1 MLGNKTVINL
11 AIIIPTL
18 NEEHFIGRLLDS
30 IIAQTVKPKE
40 LVVVDAYSKDKTIEE
55 IKKRQAKTR
64 LRCLQIPKHTIARQ
78 RNFGVAKTSSPHLL
92 FLDADMELRGK
103 DTLAKYFREILARK
117 PDVAAAQNLS
127 DSATLKNTVYF
138 KAENLL
144 VKFLKHIWPVITAR
158 NLYVKRE
165 MFNKVKGFDDS
176 IAVAEDQE
184 LVSRIVKAGAKLV
197 LLKTV
202 KLYTSARRVE
212 HEGRR
217 KYVLRMLMFGVS
229 IMLFGHKR
237 SNVRYEFGNFKKP

>member
-1 MLGNKTVINL
+1 MPGNKTVINL

-30 IIAQTVKPKE
+30 IIAQTVEPEE
-40 LVVVDAYSKDKTIEE
+40 LVVIDAYSEDKTIEE
-55 IKKRQAKTR
+55 IKKRQVKTR
-64 LRCLQIPKHTIARQ
+64 LRCFQIPKHTIARQ
-78 RNFGVAKTSSPHLL
+78 RNFGVAKTSSEHLL

-103 DTLAKYFREILARK
+103 DTLAKYFREILTRK
-117 PDVAAAQNLS
+117 PDVAAAQNLP

-138 KAENLL
+138 KVENLV
-144 VKFLKHIWPVITAR
+144 VKFLKYFWPIITAR

-165 MFNKVKGFDDS
+165 IFNKVRGFDDS

-184 LVSRIVKAGAKLV
+184 LVSRIVKTGAKLV

-202 KLYTSARRVE
+202 KLHTSARRIE

-229 IMLFGHKR
+229 IMLFGHKK
-237 SNVRYEFGNFKKP
+237 SKVKYEFGKFK